1 MGVCDVKNLYAA
13 DAFAGKTVLVTGS
26 TSGIGAGTAK
36 AFAVHGAKVM
46 VSGRNLE
53 RGEAVVAD
61 IRAAGGTAELIIG
74 DVAEAEFCKTL
85 IAETV
90 ARLGRL
96 DILINN
102 AGIAINGKIASHSN
116 AAWQALIDTN
126 ISAVFYLSRAAIGYM
141 KQQGSGVIINM
152 SSECGLI
159 GYEDLAAYSAT
170 KGAIVMF
177 TKVLA
182 LDHASDKIRVNA
194 ICPGDIDTPMTD
206 IGWQAL
212 NLTSEE
218 IREKLKEHI
227 PIGRVGRTE
236 DIAAAAMFLASDAA
250 GFVTGAILPVDGGTT
265 TR

>member
-1 MGVCDVKNLYAA
+1 MELQDQVV
-13 DAFAGKTVLVTGS
+13 FITG
-26 TSGIGAGTAK
+26 GAGGLGRAMCHEFANQGARLIVGYRSNAVGAAALIGELGGDGHSAK
-36 AFAVHGAKVM
+36 EAPVEDSRRLTSLA
-46 VSGRNLE
+46 
-53 RGEAVVAD
+53 GE
-61 IRAAGGTAELIIG
+61 I
-74 DVAEAEFCKTL
+74 EAEY
-85 IAETV
+85 
-90 ARLGRL
+90 GRL

-126 ISAVFYLSRAAIGYM
+126 VSAVFYLSRAAIGHM
-141 KQQGSGVIINM
+141 RQQGGGVIINM